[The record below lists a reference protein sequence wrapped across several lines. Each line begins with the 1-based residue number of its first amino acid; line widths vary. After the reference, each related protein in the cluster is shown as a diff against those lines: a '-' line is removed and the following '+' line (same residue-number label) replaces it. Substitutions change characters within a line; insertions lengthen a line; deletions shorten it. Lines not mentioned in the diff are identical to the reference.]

1 MEARCKIV
9 SMIQN
14 KTGLDELN
22 SKDLEI
28 GIYNYCIQ
36 YATNHKVIKNW
47 KNKQFYNLYIEKARS
62 VISNLDKNSF
72 IKNERLL
79 IRLNEKEFQP
89 HEIAFMKPEN
99 MYPDKWKDTL
109 SAFYKKFENAYENKN
124 LATTDMWKCGKCK
137 KRVCTYWSMQTKS
150 ADEPETQFVRCVNC
164 GASWRS

>member
-28 GIYNYCIQ
+28 GIYNYSIQ

-137 KRVCTYWSMQTKS
+137 KRVCTYYSLQVRAS
-150 ADEPETQFVRCVNC
+150 DEPETQFVRCMNC
-164 GASWRS
+164 GHGWRS